1 MSTLANALLS
11 VDSYREEHERDPREI
26 INADGHQYELKRT
39 FSDASGYQ
47 GVLYQDLVTGNL
59 ILAHRGTEFG
69 RQPVRDGVIADLG
82 MVVTGFNAQVAAARR
97 ATEAALAYAQDKA
110 RDCGPLELTVTG
122 HSLGGFLAQYTGHR
136 YGLHTETFDAYGAAG
151 LVADLRPDVGH
162 IVNHVRA
169 TDFVSAASQHVGE
182 VRIYAAQQDVEALQR
197 AGYAND
203 GRRLSDLRNPL
214 AVMAGVGIAA
224 HYSRNFLPDNDL
236 GIGGSIIGA
245 DNQQRY
251 LHHQPMFDKYR
262 QDVATLH
269 DVLALPRNV
278 VDGVIDHVRH
288 AVSGRPLE
296 RDFAELRVTGCPR
309 PLEGERLPGAASVV
323 PAPGERL
330 HGEFNSPL
338 YQDIHAGVVRLEQ
351 ALGRTPDQAS
361 ERVIASLYAKARQAG
376 IERAD
381 HVVMAGSADDPR
393 FVLVRGDR
401 QDPAHQR
408 VHVRAADALATPVET
423 SLAQAASQ
431 PGHAVPGYSAVLA
444 EEPVSVPMALA
455 R

>member
-11 VDSYREEHERDPREI
+11 VDSYRDEHERDPREI
-26 INADGHQYELKRT
+26 INADGRQYEVIRS
-39 FSDASGYQ
+39 FSDVSGYQ

-59 ILAHRGTEFG
+59 VLAHRGTEFD

-122 HSLGGFLAQYTGHR
+122 HSLGGLLAQYTGHQ
-136 YGLHTETFDAYGAAG
+136 YGLRAETFDAYGAAG
-151 LVADLRPDVGH
+151 LVSDLRADAGH

-169 TDFVSAASQHVGE
+169 TDFVSAASRHVGE
-182 VRIYAAQQDVEALQR
+182 VRIYAAQQDVQALLR
-197 AGYAND
+197 AGYAD
-203 GRRLSDLRNPL
+203 DERRFTDLRNPL

-236 GIGGSIIGA
+236 GIGGSIIRP

-278 VDGVIDHVRH
+278 VDVVTDHVRH

-296 RDFAELRVTGCPR
+296 RDFAEPLVTGCPR

-330 HGEFNSPL
+330 HGELNSPL
-338 YQDIHAGVVRLEQ
+338 YRDIQAGVLRLEQ
-351 ALGRTPDQAS
+351 GLGRTPDQAS
-361 ERVIASLYAKARQAG
+361 ERVIASLYAQARQAG

-381 HVVMAGSADDPR
+381 QVVMAGPADDPR
-393 FVLVRGDR
+393 FVLVQGER

-408 VHVRAADALATPVET
+408 VHVRAADAVATPVET
-423 SLAQAASQ
+423 SLEQAASQ

-444 EEPVSVPMALA
+444 EEPVSVPLALA